1 MKINDKKILQRLGF
15 NRKEITL
22 LNNNNDIEELMV
34 ILESLHI
41 KDIRKYLLNNKILFT
56 KNIFSLAKNISLV
69 FNKYRDYNTTE
80 KVLRKNN
87 YAIINEEGDN
97 CDIF

>member
-1 MKINDKKILQRLGF
+1 MKINNKKILQRLGF
-15 NRKEITL
+15 NRKEISSLDNT
-22 LNNNNDIEELMV
+22 DIEELIV
-34 ILESLHI
+34 ILESLNI
-41 KDIRKYLLNNKILFT
+41 KDIKKYLLNNKILFT

-87 YAIINEEGDN
+87 YTIINEKGDN

>member
-15 NRKEITL
+15 NRKEISSLDNT
-22 LNNNNDIEELMV
+22 DIEELIV

-41 KDIRKYLLNNKILFT
+41 KDIKKYLLNNKILFT
-56 KNIFSLAKNISLV
+56 KNIFSLAKNMSLV
-69 FNKYRDYNTTE
+69 FNKYRDYNITE

>member
-15 NRKEITL
+15 NRKEISSLDNT
-22 LNNNNDIEELMV
+22 DIEELIV

-41 KDIRKYLLNNKILFT
+41 KDIKRYLLSNKHLLT

-69 FNKYRDYNTTE
+69 FNKYKDYNISE
-80 KVLRKNN
+80 NILRENN
-87 YAIINEEGDN
+87 YAIIKEKGDKS
-97 CDIF
+97 DIF

>member
-1 MKINDKKILQRLGF
+1 MKINDKKILQRLRF
-15 NRKEITL
+15 NRKEIASLDNT
-22 LNNNNDIEELMV
+22 DIEELIV

-41 KDIRKYLLNNKILFT
+41 KDIKKYLLNNKILFT
-56 KNIFSLAKNISLV
+56 KNIFSLAKNMPLV

>member
-15 NRKEITL
+15 NRKEIASLDNT
-22 LNNNNDIEELMV
+22 DIEELIV

-41 KDIRKYLLNNKILFT
+41 KDIKKYLLNNKILFT
-56 KNIFSLAKNISLV
+56 KNIFSLAKNMSLV

-97 CDIF
+97 CDIFW

>member
-15 NRKEITL
+15 NRKEIASLDNT
-22 LNNNNDIEELMV
+22 DIEELIV

-41 KDIRKYLLNNKILFT
+41 KDIKKYLLNNKILFT
-56 KNIFSLAKNISLV
+56 KNIFSLAKNMSLV
-69 FNKYRDYNTTE
+69 FNKYRDYNITE

-87 YAIINEEGDN
+87 YSIINEKGDN

>member
-1 MKINDKKILQRLGF
+1 MKINDKQILQRLGF
-15 NRKEITL
+15 NRKEIASLDNT
-22 LNNNNDIEELMV
+22 DIEELIV

-41 KDIRKYLLNNKILFT
+41 KDIKKYLLNNKILFT
-56 KNIFSLAKNISLV
+56 KNIFSLAKNMSLV
-69 FNKYRDYNTTE
+69 FNKYRDYNITE

>member
-1 MKINDKKILQRLGF
+1 MKINDKQILQRLGF
-15 NRKEITL
+15 NRKEIASLDNT
-22 LNNNNDIEELMV
+22 DIEELIV

-41 KDIRKYLLNNKILFT
+41 KDIKKYLLNNKILFT
-56 KNIFSLAKNISLV
+56 KNIFSLAKNMSLV

>member
-15 NRKEITL
+15 NRKEIASLDNT
-22 LNNNNDIEELMV
+22 DIEELIV

-41 KDIRKYLLNNKILFT
+41 KDIKKYLLNNKILFT
-56 KNIFSLAKNISLV
+56 KNIFSLAKNMSLV
-69 FNKYRDYNTTE
+69 FNKYRDYNITE

>member
-15 NRKEITL
+15 NRKEISSLDNT
-22 LNNNNDIEELMV
+22 DIEELIV

-41 KDIRKYLLNNKILFT
+41 KDIKKYLLNNKILFT

>member
-15 NRKEITL
+15 NIKEIASLDNT
-22 LNNNNDIEELMV
+22 DIEELIV

-41 KDIRKYLLNNKILFT
+41 KDIKKYLLNNKILFT
-56 KNIFSLAKNISLV
+56 KNIFSLAKNMSLV

>member
-1 MKINDKKILQRLGF
+1 MKINDKQILQRLGF
-15 NRKEITL
+15 NRKEIASLDNT
-22 LNNNNDIEELMV
+22 DIEELIV

-41 KDIRKYLLNNKILFT
+41 KDIKKYLLNNKILFT
-56 KNIFSLAKNISLV
+56 KNIFSLAKNMSLV
-69 FNKYRDYNTTE
+69 FNKYRDYNITE
-80 KVLRKNN
+80 KVLRENN

>member
-1 MKINDKKILQRLGF
+1 MKINNKKILQRLGF
-15 NRKEITL
+15 NRKEISSLDNT
-22 LNNNNDIEELMV
+22 DIEELIV

-41 KDIRKYLLNNKILFT
+41 KDIKKYLLNNKILFT
-56 KNIFSLAKNISLV
+56 KNIFSLAKNMSLV
-69 FNKYRDYNTTE
+69 FNKYRDYNITE

-87 YAIINEEGDN
+87 YSIINEKGDN

>member
-1 MKINDKKILQRLGF
+1 MKINNKKILQRLGF
-15 NRKEITL
+15 NRKEISSLDNT
-22 LNNNNDIEELMV
+22 DIEELIV

-41 KDIRKYLLNNKILFT
+41 KDIKKYLLNNKILFT
-56 KNIFSLAKNISLV
+56 KNIFSLAKNMSLV

-87 YAIINEEGDN
+87 YAIINEEGDK

>member
-1 MKINDKKILQRLGF
+1 MKINNKKILQRLGF
-15 NRKEITL
+15 NRKEISSLDNT
-22 LNNNNDIEELMV
+22 DIEELIV

-41 KDIRKYLLNNKILFT
+41 KDIKKYLLNNKILFT
-56 KNIFSLAKNISLV
+56 KNIFSLAKNMSLV

>member
-1 MKINDKKILQRLGF
+1 MKINDKQILQRLGF
-15 NRKEITL
+15 NRKEIASLDNT
-22 LNNNNDIEELMV
+22 DIEELIV

-41 KDIRKYLLNNKILFT
+41 KDIKKYLLNNKILFT
-56 KNIFSLAKNISLV
+56 KNIFSLAKNMSLV

-97 CDIF
+97 CDIFW

>member
-1 MKINDKKILQRLGF
+1 MKINNKKILQRLGF
-15 NRKEITL
+15 NRKEIASLDNT
-22 LNNNNDIEELMV
+22 DIEELIV

-41 KDIRKYLLNNKILFT
+41 KDIKKYLLNNKILFT
-56 KNIFSLAKNISLV
+56 KNIFSLAKNMSLV
-69 FNKYRDYNTTE
+69 FNKYRDYNITE

-87 YAIINEEGDN
+87 YSIINEKGDN

>member
-15 NRKEITL
+15 NRKEISSLDNT
-22 LNNNNDIEELMV
+22 DIEELIV

-41 KDIRKYLLNNKILFT
+41 KDIKKYLLNNKILFT
-56 KNIFSLAKNISLV
+56 KNIFSLAKNMSLV

>member
-15 NRKEITL
+15 NRKEIASLDNT
-22 LNNNNDIEELMV
+22 DIEELIV

-41 KDIRKYLLNNKILFT
+41 KDIKKYLLNNKILFT
-56 KNIFSLAKNISLV
+56 KNIFSLAKNMSLV

-87 YAIINEEGDN
+87 YAIINKEGDN

>member
-1 MKINDKKILQRLGF
+1 MKINNKKILQRLGF
-15 NRKEITL
+15 NRKEISSLDNT
-22 LNNNNDIEELMV
+22 DIEELIV
-34 ILESLHI
+34 ILESLNI
-41 KDIRKYLLNNKILFT
+41 KDIKKYLLNNKILFT
-56 KNIFSLAKNISLV
+56 KNIFFLAKNISLV

-87 YAIINEEGDN
+87 YTIINEKGDN

>member
-15 NRKEITL
+15 NRKEIASLDNT
-22 LNNNNDIEELMV
+22 DIEELIV

-41 KDIRKYLLNNKILFT
+41 KDIKKYLLNNKILFT
-56 KNIFSLAKNISLV
+56 KNIFSLAKNMSLV

-80 KVLRKNN
+80 KKS
-87 YAIINEEGDN
+87 
-97 CDIF
+97 

>member
-15 NRKEITL
+15 NRKEIASLDNT
-22 LNNNNDIEELMV
+22 DIEELIV

-41 KDIRKYLLNNKILFT
+41 KNIKKYLLNNKILFT
-56 KNIFSLAKNISLV
+56 KNIFSLAKNMSLV